1 MCMKRK
7 FAIIGLSM
15 GWFAVITQLVLIL
28 INREDSIP
36 ETLIK
41 FFSYFTICTNIL
53 VATFFTAQVVKTDK
67 FPFNILRTKGA
78 LTALT
83 ACIFIVGLVYQV
95 ALRSVWEPKGI
106 QILID
111 ELLHSIIPLYM
122 LYYWFIS
129 IKRDNLQIKPISAW
143 LAYPLLYILFVLL
156 RGHFSNYYPYPFLNV
171 TKIGYSKT
179 FLHIC
184 IILGT
189 AIVTTIILVFIGK
202 QKLKTLQ
209 KI

>member
-189 AIVTTIILVFIGK
+189 AIVTTVILVFIGK

>member
-156 RGHFSNYYPYPFLNV
+156 RGHFSDYYPYPFLNV

-189 AIVTTIILVFIGK
+189 AIVTTVILVFIGK
-202 QKLKTLQ
+202 QKLKTIQ